1 MIPEWLS
8 SAIVLIPLAA
18 ALLAAPLRSAG
29 LAHALAATA
38 MAAATALAVW
48 LAWLIVPTGLSW
60 QGPRLVW
67 LDLGS
72 WALSLGTMVDSQ
84 AAIMGVIVCLLATLV
99 LIFNAWYM
107 HDDPLA
113 ARFPW
118 QFSFFA
124 FAMLLVVF
132 ADNLF
137 LAFVGWELV
146 GLGSYLLIG
155 FWYMKPAVADD
166 PFYQRF
172 KGVRA
177 RGVLEHCLSP
187 AHAQLKAF
195 IMNRIGDAGFL
206 LGIGAFLAAGLAAG
220 VRDPLQWSE
229 LQRLAAQGMP
239 GSFLGLSG
247 EDLLLLG
254 CLGVFCGAIGKS
266 AQFPLHPWLPDAMQG
281 PTTASSIIHAATM
294 VAAGVYLV
302 ARCYP
307 LFPPEALLV
316 VGIIGGFTCLLA
328 ATIASVQWDLK
339 ATLAYSTVSQLGL
352 MFVGL
357 SAGSEAYGR
366 EAGLGHLYAH
376 AMSKCLLFLAAG
388 AVIHAAGGVQD
399 MGRLGGLARR
409 MPLTAIVSLLAVAA
423 LIGTPFTTGF
433 FSKDAVLSAA
443 LLHAEQRGGWT
454 WLPFALACAG
464 SLLTA
469 FYMVR
474 WWVRIFLGPERQP
487 EITEHAHDPPGWAA
501 APLVVLAL
509 FTLWAPWTVREHGEA
524 VVTGHSHAQIAAFS
538 LIGGLIVF
546 AVLTYA
552 PVVRLVSCA
561 GKPRWWQRIFSE
573 HAEQCGFAHGQPS
586 CTVPCGVKT
595 AAAFAP
601 GLLLIPW
608 LIGYVF
614 DSWFAP
620 HGPDPAAAAQ
630 YHAMAIAIGLMFTG
644 AATGLIIYWWLPRL
658 GVDTTGFLARHI
670 YPLYN
675 ACANLWWIDRAWH
688 ALFARGL
695 GEGLG
700 RLSARLDLG
709 DRTRLAALEGAAP
722 WRPRDLAS
730 LDGAIDGLGRICAR
744 LGAGLAAWHD
754 GRIGAY
760 AALAVGIASLLVIM
774 GVLW

>member
-1 MIPEWLS
+1 MIPEWLPG
-8 SAIVLIPLAA
+8 AVVLLPLAA
-18 ALLAAPLRSAG
+18 ALLTAVVRGAAP
-29 LAHALAATA
+29 AHAIATA
-38 MAAATALAVW
+38 IMAVATGLAVW
-48 LAWLIVPTGLSW
+48 LAWLVVPAGLAW
-60 QGPRLVW
+60 QGPRVAW

-72 WALSLGTMVDSQ
+72 LSLSFGTFVDAQ

-99 LIFNAWYM
+99 LVFNAWYM

-118 QFSFFA
+118 QFALFA
-124 FAMLLVVF
+124 FAMLLVVY

-137 LAFVGWELV
+137 QAFVGWELV

-155 FWYMKPAVADD
+155 FWFHKPPVSED
-166 PFYQRF
+166 PFYQRY

-177 RGVLEHCLSP
+177 RGVLEDRLSP

-195 IMNRIGDAGFL
+195 IMNRVGDAGFL
-206 LGIGAFLAAGLAAG
+206 IGIGAFLAAGLTAG
-220 VRDPLQWSE
+220 EREPLTWE
-229 LQRLAAQGMP
+229 ALQRLAAGPMA
-239 GSFLGLSG
+239 GGFLGLSG
-247 EDLLLLG
+247 HDLLMLG
-254 CLGVFCGAIGKS
+254 CLGVFCGCIGKS

-307 LFPPEALLV
+307 CFPPEALLV
-316 VGIIGGFTCLLA
+316 VGLVGGFTCLLA
-328 ATIASVQWDLK
+328 ASIASVQWDLK

-357 SAGSEAYGR
+357 SAGAENGGQD
-366 EAGLGHLYAH
+366 AGLGHLYAH
-376 AMSKCLLFLAAG
+376 AMSKCLLFLSAG

-409 MPLTAIVSLLAVAA
+409 MPLTAVVSLLGVAA

-443 LLHAEQRGGWT
+443 LLHAERSGGLA
-454 WLPFALACAG
+454 WLPFLLACAG

-487 EITEHAHDPPGWAA
+487 EITAHAHDPPGWAA

-509 FTLWAPWTVREHGEA
+509 GTLWAPWAVREHGEA
-524 VVTGHSHAQIAAFS
+524 AATGHMHAQIAAFS

-561 GKPRWWQRIFSE
+561 NKPSWWRRLFGE
-573 HAEQCGFAHGQPS
+573 HSDECGYAHGQPS

-601 GLLLIPW
+601 GLLLLPW
-608 LIGYVF
+608 LAGYAF
-614 DSWFAP
+614 DSLFAP
-620 HGPDPAAAAQ
+620 HGPDPVAAAQ
-630 YHAMAIAIGLMFTG
+630 YHAMATAIGLMFTG
-644 AATGLIIYWWLPRL
+644 AAAGLIIYWWLPRL
-658 GVDTTGFLARHI
+658 GVDTSGFLARHI

-675 ACANLWWIDRAWH
+675 ACANLWWFDRAWDL
-688 ALFARGL
+688 LFARGL
-695 GEGLG
+695 GAGLG

-709 DRTRLAALEGAAP
+709 GPQRLAVLEGAGP
-722 WRPRDLAS
+722 WRPADLRS
-730 LDGAIDGLGRICAR
+730 LDGLLDGIGRLCAR

-754 GRIGAY
+754 GRVGAY
-760 AALAVGIASLLVIM
+760 VALAVGIA
-774 GVLW
+774 GVLLLAGLLW